1 MKKVAVVGFGNI
13 GQGVCRL
20 LKQEYEKI
28 KAKAP
33 EYEGL
38 KYICDLRSFPDSEYG
53 DMHITDFDI
62 VCRDPEIDV
71 VIEVTGARRA
81 AYEISKKALAAK
93 KNVVTSNKEVVSAF
107 GEDLLRTA
115 EENGVYYLFEA
126 AVGGTIPIIR
136 PLRDSLSTDDVKAIY
151 GVVNGTTNYILTEMS
166 RHGCSF
172 EDALKNAQRLGFA
185 EPDPTADITGK
196 DAARKIVIL
205 AACATGRL
213 VPPETVITEGVEH
226 VKYEDLA
233 AAEALG
239 GKIKLVAFY
248 EKTEKGMLLGV
259 KPCFVSSEHMLYCAD
274 GVNNGILVRCKNA
287 GDVLFSGLGAGPIP
301 TAAAI
306 IYDAAEAMSGISKNY
321 RFTRGETIGTET
333 KQKVLAIYESENKR
347 TGVITD
353 RDHVKKLEAEGIKAA
368 AIYETLN

>member
-13 GQGVCRL
+13 GKGVCRL
-20 LKQEYEKI
+20 LIQEYDKI

-33 EYEGL
+33 EYAGL

-53 DMHITDFDI
+53 DMHITDFDT
-62 VCRDPEIDV
+62 VCDDPEISV

-81 AYEISKKALAAK
+81 AYEMSKKALLSK
-93 KNVVTSNKEVVSAF
+93 KNVITSNKEVVSAF
-107 GEDLLRTA
+107 GEELLKLA

-136 PLRDSLSTDDVKAIY
+136 PLRDSLSTDEVTAIY
-151 GVVNGTTNYILTEMS
+151 GIVNGTTNYILTEMS

-185 EPDPTADITGK
+185 EPDPTNDITGK

-205 AACATGRL
+205 AACATGKL
-213 VPPETVITEGVEH
+213 VPPDTVKTQGVEN

-239 GKIKLVAFY
+239 GKIKLIAFY
-248 EKTEKGMLLGV
+248 EKTEAGMAIGV
-259 KPCFVSSEHMLYCAD
+259 KPCFVSSDQMLYCAD

-287 GDVLFSGLGAGPIP
+287 RDILFSGLGAGPIP

-321 RFTRGETIGTET
+321 SFISGVCSGSVE
-333 KQKVLAIYESENKR
+333 KQSVLALYDSENGR
-347 TGVITD
+347 EGVITEMS
-353 RDHVKKLEAEGIKAA
+353 RVKELELQGKKPAA
-368 AIYETLN
+368 VYEVLK